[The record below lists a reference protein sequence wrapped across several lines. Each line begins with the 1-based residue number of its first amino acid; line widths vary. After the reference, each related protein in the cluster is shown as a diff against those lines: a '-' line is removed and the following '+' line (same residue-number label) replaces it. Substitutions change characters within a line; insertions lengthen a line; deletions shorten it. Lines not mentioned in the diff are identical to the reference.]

1 MRSVVKVRHVYEDPE
16 VDQVRFI
23 VNVGFV
29 FFVLFYSFFFS
40 RFLVR
45 STFRVFLRMLNT
57 LILILKNKLLELL
70 RQLRVAD
77 VMVAKGTN
85 RDF

>member
-1 MRSVVKVRHVYEDPE
+1 MYMKILKLTKY
-16 VDQVRFI
+16 
-23 VNVGFV
+23 
-29 FFVLFYSFFFS
+29 VLWSMLGLLFCFFFFP

-57 LILILKNKLLELL
+57 LILILKNKLLEHL

-77 VMVAKGTN
+77 VMVAEGTN